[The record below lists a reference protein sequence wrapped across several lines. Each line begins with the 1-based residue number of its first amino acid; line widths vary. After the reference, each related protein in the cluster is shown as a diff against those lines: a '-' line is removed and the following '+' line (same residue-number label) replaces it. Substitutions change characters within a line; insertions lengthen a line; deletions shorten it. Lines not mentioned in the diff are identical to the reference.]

1 LTELVEQSRRRLD
14 TSAFAAIAPVVALL
28 PVWFIAIGLIWL
40 PLKLTSDVS
49 YFFFAS
55 MAMLFGV
62 VLFSRPV
69 QRLIFA
75 RMLGA
80 RPPTSRE
87 LLALQPAWNIVSQAN
102 HFSPNRFVLSV
113 VDSDET
119 NAFACGGHLLVVSS
133 YAIDHLRQDQLTG
146 VLAHELSHH
155 MGGHTVAL
163 TVAQWMSL
171 PIIGLAKL
179 GIWIR
184 NYAQRVTSKLTKQF
198 VVARF
203 FMHALTTFLT
213 AISYL
218 LLSGFSTA
226 QALNNRIGR
235 ASEYRADARAA
246 QMGFGH
252 ELVSALRNV
261 DKHENQKGMR
271 LRPVLSTS
279 THPPAGTR
287 VAKLEALL
295 KRDVAHKRR
304 SIRRHQ

>member
-1 LTELVEQSRRRLD
+1 M
-14 TSAFAAIAPVVALL
+14 APVVALL
-28 PVWFIAIGLIWL
+28 PVWLIAIGLIWL
-40 PLKLTSDVS
+40 PLKLISDVS
-49 YFFFAS
+49 YFFFSS

-69 QRLIFA
+69 QRIVFA

-80 RPPTSRE
+80 RQPTQHE
-87 LLALQPAWNIVSQAN
+87 LLALQPAWNVVSQAN
-102 HFSPNRFVLSV
+102 HFLPNRFVLAV
-113 VDSDET
+113 VDSNET

-133 YAIDHLRQDQLTG
+133 YAIERLRQDQLTG

-163 TVAQWMSL
+163 TISQWMSL
-171 PIIGLAKL
+171 PVVGLARL

-184 NYAQRVTSKLTKQF
+184 NSAQRATSKFTEQY
-198 VVARF
+198 VAARF
-203 FMHALTTFLT
+203 FVQALTTLLT

-218 LLSGFSTA
+218 LLSGFKAA
-226 QALNNRIGR
+226 QVLNSKVGR

-261 DKHENQKGMR
+261 DRHEVQKGMR
-271 LRPVLSTS
+271 LRPTLSTS

-295 KRDVAHKRR
+295 KRDLAHKRR
-304 SIRRHQ
+304 SIRRH

>member
-1 LTELVEQSRRRLD
+1 M
-14 TSAFAAIAPVVALL
+14 APVVALL
-28 PVWFIAIGLIWL
+28 PVWLIAIGLIWL
-40 PLKLTSDVS
+40 PMKLISDVS
-49 YFFFAS
+49 YIFFSS

-69 QRLIFA
+69 QRIVFA

-80 RPPTSRE
+80 RQPTPHE
-87 LLALQPAWNIVSQAN
+87 LLALQPAWNVVSQAN
-102 HFSPNRFVLSV
+102 HFLPNRFVLAV
-113 VDSDET
+113 VDSNET

-133 YAIDHLRQDQLTG
+133 YAIEHLRQDQLTG

-163 TVAQWMSL
+163 TISQWMSL
-171 PIIGLAKL
+171 PVVGLARL

-184 NYAQRVTSKLTKQF
+184 NSAQRATSQF
-198 VVARF
+198 TEQYVAARF
-203 FMHALTTFLT
+203 FVQALTTLLT

-218 LLSGFSTA
+218 LLSGFKAA
-226 QALNNRIGR
+226 QVLNSKVGR

-261 DKHENQKGMR
+261 DRHEVQKGMR
-271 LRPVLSTS
+271 LRPTLSTS

-295 KRDVAHKRR
+295 KRDLAHKRR
-304 SIRRHQ
+304 SIRRH

>member
-1 LTELVEQSRRRLD
+1 M
-14 TSAFAAIAPVVALL
+14 APVVALL
-28 PVWFIAIGLIWL
+28 PVWLIAIGLIWL
-40 PLKLTSDVS
+40 PMKLISDVS
-49 YFFFAS
+49 YIFFSS

-69 QRLIFA
+69 QRIVFA

-80 RPPTSRE
+80 RQPTPHE
-87 LLALQPAWNIVSQAN
+87 LLALQPAWNVVSQAN
-102 HFSPNRFVLSV
+102 HFLPNRFVLAV
-113 VDSDET
+113 VDSNET

-133 YAIDHLRQDQLTG
+133 YAIEHLRQDQLTG

-163 TVAQWMSL
+163 TISQWMSL
-171 PIIGLAKL
+171 PVVGLARL

-184 NYAQRVTSKLTKQF
+184 NSAQHATSKFTEQY
-198 VVARF
+198 VAARF
-203 FMHALTTFLT
+203 FVQALTTLLT

-218 LLSGFSTA
+218 LLSGFKAA
-226 QALNNRIGR
+226 QVLNSKVGR

-261 DKHENQKGMR
+261 DKHEVQKGMR
-271 LRPVLSTS
+271 LRPTLSTS

-295 KRDVAHKRR
+295 KRDLAHKRR
-304 SIRRHQ
+304 SIRRH

>member
-1 LTELVEQSRRRLD
+1 M
-14 TSAFAAIAPVVALL
+14 APVVALL
-28 PVWFIAIGLIWL
+28 PVWLIAIGLIWL
-40 PLKLTSDVS
+40 PLKLISDVS
-49 YFFFAS
+49 YFFFSS

-69 QRLIFA
+69 QRIVFA

-80 RPPTSRE
+80 RQPTQHE
-87 LLALQPAWNIVSQAN
+87 LLALQPAWNVVSQAN
-102 HFSPNRFVLSV
+102 HFLPNRFVLAV
-113 VDSDET
+113 VDSNET

-133 YAIDHLRQDQLTG
+133 YAIEHLRQDQLTG

-163 TVAQWMSL
+163 TISQWMSL
-171 PIIGLAKL
+171 PVVGLARL

-184 NYAQRVTSKLTKQF
+184 NSAQRATSEFTEQY
-198 VVARF
+198 VAARF
-203 FMHALTTFLT
+203 FVQALTTLLT

-218 LLSGFSTA
+218 LLSGFKAA
-226 QALNNRIGR
+226 QVLNSKVGR

-261 DKHENQKGMR
+261 DKHEVQKGMR
-271 LRPVLSTS
+271 LRPTLSTS

-295 KRDVAHKRR
+295 KRDLAHKRR
-304 SIRRHQ
+304 SIRRH

>member
-1 LTELVEQSRRRLD
+1 M
-14 TSAFAAIAPVVALL
+14 APVVALL
-28 PVWFIAIGLIWL
+28 PVWLIAIGLIWL
-40 PLKLTSDVS
+40 PLKLISDVS
-49 YFFFAS
+49 YFFFSS

-69 QRLIFA
+69 QRIVFA

-80 RPPTSRE
+80 RQPTPHE
-87 LLALQPAWNIVSQAN
+87 LLALQPAWNVVSQAN
-102 HFSPNRFVLSV
+102 HFLPNRFVLAV
-113 VDSDET
+113 VDSNET

-133 YAIDHLRQDQLTG
+133 YAIEHLRQDQLTG

-163 TVAQWMSL
+163 TISQWMSL
-171 PIIGLAKL
+171 PVVGLARL

-184 NYAQRVTSKLTKQF
+184 NSAQRATSKFTEQY
-198 VVARF
+198 VAARF
-203 FMHALTTFLT
+203 FVQALTTLLT

-218 LLSGFSTA
+218 LLSGFKAA
-226 QALNNRIGR
+226 QVLNSKVGR

-261 DKHENQKGMR
+261 DRHEVQKGMR
-271 LRPVLSTS
+271 LRPTLSTS

-295 KRDVAHKRR
+295 KRDLAHKRR
-304 SIRRHQ
+304 SIRRH

>member
-1 LTELVEQSRRRLD
+1 M
-14 TSAFAAIAPVVALL
+14 APVVALL
-28 PVWFIAIGLIWL
+28 PVWLIAIGLIWL
-40 PLKLTSDVS
+40 PMKLISDVS
-49 YFFFAS
+49 YIFFSS

-69 QRLIFA
+69 QRIVFA

-80 RPPTSRE
+80 RQPTPHE
-87 LLALQPAWNIVSQAN
+87 LLALQPAWNVVSQAN
-102 HFSPNRFVLSV
+102 HFLPNRFVLAV
-113 VDSDET
+113 VDSNET

-133 YAIDHLRQDQLTG
+133 YAIEHLRQDQLTG

-163 TVAQWMSL
+163 TISQWMSL
-171 PIIGLAKL
+171 PVVGLARL
-179 GIWIR
+179 GIWLR
-184 NYAQRVTSKLTKQF
+184 NSAQRATSKFTEQY
-198 VVARF
+198 VAARF
-203 FMHALTTFLT
+203 FVQALTTLLT

-218 LLSGFSTA
+218 LLSGFKAA
-226 QALNNRIGR
+226 QVLNSKVGR

-261 DKHENQKGMR
+261 DKHEVQKGMR
-271 LRPVLSTS
+271 LRPTLSTS

-295 KRDVAHKRR
+295 KRDLAHKRR
-304 SIRRHQ
+304 SIRRH

>member
-1 LTELVEQSRRRLD
+1 MNQSRRHLD
-14 TSAFAAIAPVVALL
+14 TTAIAAVAPVVALL
-28 PVWFIAIGLIWL
+28 PVWLIAIGFFWL
-40 PLKLTSDVS
+40 PLWMTSDVS
-49 YFFFAS
+49 YLFFAT
-55 MAMLFGV
+55 MAMLLGV

-69 QRLIFA
+69 QRMVFA

-102 HFSPNRFVLSV
+102 HFSPNRFVLTV

-163 TVAQWMSL
+163 TIAQWMSL
-171 PIIGLAKL
+171 PIIGLARL
-179 GIWIR
+179 GIWLR
-184 NYAQRVTSKLTKQF
+184 DVSRRATTPFTERYVF
-198 VVARF
+198 VRF
-203 FMHALTTFLT
+203 IVQTIAALLT
-213 AISYL
+213 AVSYVL
-218 LLSGFSTA
+218 LLGLNTA
-226 QALNNRIGR
+226 QTLNNRIGR
-235 ASEYRADARAA
+235 ASEFRADARAME
-246 QMGFGH
+246 MGFGN
-252 ELVSALRNV
+252 ELLSALRNTTRQA
-261 DKHENQKGMR
+261 NLIGMR
-271 LRPVLSTS
+271 LTPTISTL

-295 KRDVAHKRR
+295 KRDVAHKPQ
-304 SIRRHQ
+304 SARRHQ

>member
-1 LTELVEQSRRRLD
+1 M
-14 TSAFAAIAPVVALL
+14 APVVALL
-28 PVWFIAIGLIWL
+28 PVWLIAIGLIWL
-40 PLKLTSDVS
+40 PLKLISDVS
-49 YFFFAS
+49 YLFFSS

-69 QRLIFA
+69 QRIVFA

-80 RPPTSRE
+80 RQPTQHE
-87 LLALQPAWNIVSQAN
+87 LLALQPAWNVVSQAN
-102 HFSPNRFVLSV
+102 HFLPNRFVLAV
-113 VDSDET
+113 VDSNET

-133 YAIDHLRQDQLTG
+133 YAVEHLRQDQLTG

-163 TVAQWMSL
+163 TISQWMSL
-171 PIIGLAKL
+171 PVVGLARL

-184 NYAQRVTSKLTKQF
+184 NSAQRATSKFTEQYVAAHFF
-198 VVARF
+198 VQ
-203 FMHALTTFLT
+203 ALTTLLT

-218 LLSGFSTA
+218 LLSGFKAA
-226 QALNNRIGR
+226 QVLNSKVGR

-261 DKHENQKGMR
+261 DKHEVQKGMR
-271 LRPVLSTS
+271 LRPTLSTS

-295 KRDVAHKRR
+295 KRDLAHKRR
-304 SIRRHQ
+304 SIRRH

>member
-1 LTELVEQSRRRLD
+1 VNQTHRRLD
-14 TSAFAAIAPVVALL
+14 ISAIAATAPVVALL
-28 PVWFIAIGLIWL
+28 PVWLIAIGFIWL

-49 YFFFAS
+49 YVFFAS
-55 MAMLFGV
+55 TSMLFGV
-62 VLFSRPV
+62 ILFSRPV
-69 QRLIFA
+69 QRLVFA

-80 RPPTSRE
+80 RSPTPHE
-87 LLALQPAWNIVSQAN
+87 LLMLQPAWNIVSQAN
-102 HFSPNRFVLSV
+102 HFSPNRFVLAID
-113 VDSDET
+113 DSDET

-133 YAIDHLRQDQLTG
+133 YAINHLRQDQLTG

-163 TVAQWMSL
+163 TISQWMSL
-171 PIIGLAKL
+171 PIIGLARL

-184 NYAQRVTSKLTKQF
+184 NFTQRVTSQF
-198 VVARF
+198 TERYVVVRF
-203 FMHALTTFLT
+203 LIRALTFLLT
-213 AISYL
+213 GISYL
-218 LLSGFSTA
+218 LLCGFSAA
-226 QALNNRIGR
+226 QALNNRVGR

-252 ELVSALRNV
+252 ELISALNNV

-271 LRPVLSTS
+271 LRPMLSTS

>member
-1 LTELVEQSRRRLD
+1 M
-14 TSAFAAIAPVVALL
+14 APVVALL
-28 PVWFIAIGLIWL
+28 PVWLIAIGLIWL
-40 PLKLTSDVS
+40 PMKLISDVS
-49 YFFFAS
+49 YIFFSS

-69 QRLIFA
+69 QRIVFA

-80 RPPTSRE
+80 RQPTPHE
-87 LLALQPAWNIVSQAN
+87 LLALQPAWNVVSQAN
-102 HFSPNRFVLSV
+102 HFLPNRFVLAI
-113 VDSDET
+113 VDSNET

-133 YAIDHLRQDQLTG
+133 YAIEHLRQDQLTG

-163 TVAQWMSL
+163 TISQWMSL
-171 PIIGLAKL
+171 PVVGLARL

-184 NYAQRVTSKLTKQF
+184 NSAQRATSKFTEQY
-198 VVARF
+198 VAARF
-203 FMHALTTFLT
+203 FVQALTTLLT

-218 LLSGFSTA
+218 LLSGFKAA
-226 QALNNRIGR
+226 QVLNSKVGR

-261 DKHENQKGMR
+261 DKHEVQKGMR
-271 LRPVLSTS
+271 LRPTLSTS

-295 KRDVAHKRR
+295 KRDLAHKRR
-304 SIRRHQ
+304 SIRRH

>member
-1 LTELVEQSRRRLD
+1 MNQTHRRLD
-14 TSAFAAIAPVVALL
+14 ISAIAATAPVVALL
-28 PVWFIAIGLIWL
+28 PVWLIAIGFIWL

-49 YFFFAS
+49 YVFFAS
-55 MAMLFGV
+55 MSMLFGV
-62 VLFSRPV
+62 ILFSRPV
-69 QRLIFA
+69 QRLVFA

-80 RPPTSRE
+80 RSPTPHE
-87 LLALQPAWNIVSQAN
+87 LLMLQPAWNIVSQAN
-102 HFSPNRFVLSV
+102 HFSPNRFVLAID
-113 VDSDET
+113 DSDET

-133 YAIDHLRQDQLTG
+133 YAINHLRQDQLTG

-163 TVAQWMSL
+163 TISQWMSL
-171 PIIGLAKL
+171 PIIGLARL

-184 NYAQRVTSKLTKQF
+184 NFTQRVTSQF
-198 VVARF
+198 TERYVVVRF
-203 FMHALTTFLT
+203 LIRALTFLLT
-213 AISYL
+213 GILYL
-218 LLSGFSTA
+218 LLCGFSAA
-226 QALNNRIGR
+226 QALNNRVGR

-252 ELVSALRNV
+252 ELISALNNV

-271 LRPVLSTS
+271 LRPMLSTS

>member
-1 LTELVEQSRRRLD
+1 M
-14 TSAFAAIAPVVALL
+14 APVVALL
-28 PVWFIAIGLIWL
+28 PVWLIAIGLIWL
-40 PLKLTSDVS
+40 PLKLISDVS
-49 YFFFAS
+49 YFFFSS

-69 QRLIFA
+69 QRIVFA

-80 RPPTSRE
+80 RQPTQHE
-87 LLALQPAWNIVSQAN
+87 LLALQPAWNVVSQAN
-102 HFSPNRFVLSV
+102 HFLPNRFVLAV
-113 VDSDET
+113 VDSNET

-133 YAIDHLRQDQLTG
+133 YAIEHLRQDQLTG

-163 TVAQWMSL
+163 TISQWMSL
-171 PIIGLAKL
+171 PVVGLARL

-184 NYAQRVTSKLTKQF
+184 NSAQRATSKFTEQY
-198 VVARF
+198 VAARF
-203 FMHALTTFLT
+203 FVQALTTLLT

-218 LLSGFSTA
+218 LLSGFKAA
-226 QALNNRIGR
+226 QVLNSKVGR

-261 DKHENQKGMR
+261 DRHEVQKGMR
-271 LRPVLSTS
+271 LRPTLSTS

-295 KRDVAHKRR
+295 KRDLAHKRR
-304 SIRRHQ
+304 SIRRH

>member
-1 LTELVEQSRRRLD
+1 M
-14 TSAFAAIAPVVALL
+14 APVVALL
-28 PVWFIAIGLIWL
+28 PVWLIAIGLIWL
-40 PLKLTSDVS
+40 PLGMTSDVS

-55 MAMLFGV
+55 MVMLFGV
-62 VLFSRPV
+62 ILFSRPV
-69 QRLIFA
+69 QRIVFA

-102 HFSPNRFVLSV
+102 YFSSNRFVLAV

-133 YAIDHLRQDQLTG
+133 YAIDHLKQDQLTG

-155 MGGHTVAL
+155 IGGHTIAL

-171 PIIGLAKL
+171 PIISLAKL

-184 NYAQRVTSKLTKQF
+184 NYAQRVTSTF
-198 VVARF
+198 TERYIVARF
-203 FMHALTTFLT
+203 FMHALASLLT
-213 AISYL
+213 AISFL
-218 LLSGFSTA
+218 LLSGFSSA

-261 DKHENQKGMR
+261 DKHKNQKEMR
-271 LRPVLSTS
+271 LRPMLSTS

>member
-1 LTELVEQSRRRLD
+1 MNQTHRRLD
-14 TSAFAAIAPVVALL
+14 ISAIAATAPVVALL
-28 PVWFIAIGLIWL
+28 PVWLIAIGFIWL

-49 YFFFAS
+49 YVFFAS
-55 MAMLFGV
+55 MSMLFGV
-62 VLFSRPV
+62 ILFSRPV
-69 QRLIFA
+69 QRLVFA

-80 RPPTSRE
+80 RSPTPHE
-87 LLALQPAWNIVSQAN
+87 LLMLQPAWNIVSQAN
-102 HFSPNRFVLSV
+102 HFSPNRFVLAID
-113 VDSDET
+113 DSDET

-133 YAIDHLRQDQLTG
+133 YAINHLRQDQLTG

-163 TVAQWMSL
+163 TISQWMSL
-171 PIIGLAKL
+171 PIIGLARL
-179 GIWIR
+179 GIWIS
-184 NYAQRVTSKLTKQF
+184 NFTQRVTSQFTERYVVVRFLIRALAFLLTG
-198 VVARF
+198 
-203 FMHALTTFLT
+203 
-213 AISYL
+213 ISYL
-218 LLSGFSTA
+218 LLCGFSAA
-226 QALNNRIGR
+226 QALNNRVGR

-252 ELVSALRNV
+252 ELISALNNV

-271 LRPVLSTS
+271 LRPMLSTS

>member
-1 LTELVEQSRRRLD
+1 M
-14 TSAFAAIAPVVALL
+14 APVVALL
-28 PVWFIAIGLIWL
+28 PVWLIAIGLIWL
-40 PLKLTSDVS
+40 PLKLISDVS
-49 YFFFAS
+49 YFFFSS

-69 QRLIFA
+69 QRIVFA

-80 RPPTSRE
+80 RQPTQHE
-87 LLALQPAWNIVSQAN
+87 LLALQPAWNVVSQAN
-102 HFSPNRFVLSV
+102 HFLPNRFVLAV
-113 VDSDET
+113 VDSNET

-133 YAIDHLRQDQLTG
+133 YAIEHLRQDQLTG

-163 TVAQWMSL
+163 TISQWMSL
-171 PIIGLAKL
+171 PVVGLARL
-179 GIWIR
+179 GFWIR
-184 NYAQRVTSKLTKQF
+184 NSAQRATSKFTEQYVAAHFF
-198 VVARF
+198 VQ
-203 FMHALTTFLT
+203 ALTTLLT

-218 LLSGFSTA
+218 LLSGFKAA
-226 QALNNRIGR
+226 QVLNSKVGR

-261 DKHENQKGMR
+261 DKHEVQKGMR
-271 LRPVLSTS
+271 LRPTLSTS

-295 KRDVAHKRR
+295 KRDLAHKRR
-304 SIRRHQ
+304 SIRRH